1 MAITVIKRPEGEPGA
16 AWPAIVIGL
25 FIAFGGVL
33 FGYDTGTIS
42 GIQEMP
48 YWIRE
53 FEDPEARGQISLIV
67 SVLSIGTFVGALSA
81 GFVADIIGRRW
92 GLIFACVAP
101 FNLGV
106 ILQTAS
112 TEDNMFIVGRFFAGL
127 GVGLVSAQ
135 IPMYQSETLPK
146 WIRGPVVGTYQ
157 LAITIGLFLAALVN
171 YATRNRNDSG
181 SYRIPLAVQFA
192 WSLILTIGLLFL
204 PETPRFLIKK
214 DKHEAAAKSL
224 SRLRR
229 LPVDHEAITE
239 ELAEYEA
246 AHRYEMSIGQS
257 GWVELITGPVKKRL
271 FTGVALQGLQQLVGI
286 NFIIYYGTTCLSPK
300 IVFRRAGFG
309 EEPGQVN
316 PFIIQVIINTINV
329 VSTLPGLWAVEALGR
344 RSLLLIGAIGMGV
357 SQFIVAILGVTVDE
371 ANRSGQNALI
381 AFVCFFIFF
390 FAASWGPVAW
400 VVTGEIFP
408 LRYRAKGLSVTT
420 ATNWFFNWLLAFI
433 TPYLTQEQYANIGT
447 NVFWLWGGFC
457 WIAVAFVYFFIYETK
472 GLSLEEVDALY
483 QTVNKAWKS
492 AAYRPAVKF
501 SEVER
506 SGSLVGGAS
515 FKDAAEQYKR
525 KQSMVESEKDGQIAE
540 RNEQATV

>member
-1 MAITVIKRPEGEPGA
+1 MKLSIKRPEGEVGA
-16 AWPAIVIGL
+16 AWPAICIGL
-25 FIAFGGVL
+25 FVAFGGVL

-42 GIQEMP
+42 GIQEME
-48 YWIRE
+48 YWITE
-53 FEDPEARGQISLIV
+53 FEDPAARGRISLIV

-81 GFVADIIGRRW
+81 GYVADIIGRRW
-92 GLIFACVAP
+92 GLIFACMAP

-106 ILQTAS
+106 ALQTAA
-112 TEDNMFIVGRFFAGL
+112 TEDNMFIVGRFFAGY

-146 WIRGPVVGTYQ
+146 WIRGPVVGPYQ

-171 YATRNRNDSG
+171 YATRLRNDSG
-181 SYRIPLAVQFA
+181 SYGIPLAV
-192 WSLILTIGLLFL
+192 SCSS
-204 PETPRFLIKK
+204 PETPRYLIKT

-229 LPVDHEAITE
+229 LPVDHETIQE
-239 ELAEYEA
+239 ELAEFEA

-257 GWVELITGPVKKRL
+257 GWIELITGPVKKRL
-271 FTGVALQGLQQLVGI
+271 FTGVALQALQQLAGI
-286 NFIIYYGTTCLSPK
+286 NFIIYFGTTF
-300 IVFRRAGFG
+300 FRRAGFG

-316 PFIIQVIINTINV
+316 PFIIQVIVNTVNV

-344 RSLLLIGAIGMGV
+344 RTLLLIGAIGMGV
-357 SQFIVAILGVTVDE
+357 TQYIVAILGVTVDE
-371 ANRSGQNALI
+371 TNRSGQNALI

-408 LRYRAKGLSVTT
+408 LRYRAKGLSITT
-420 ATNWFFNWLLAFI
+420 ATNWSFNWLLAFI
-433 TPYLTQEQYANIGT
+433 TPYLVQEQYANIGT
-447 NVFWLWGGFC
+447 NVFWIWGGFC
-457 WIAVAFVYFFIYETK
+457 WLAVAFVYFFIYETK

-492 AAYRPAVKF
+492 RAYRPAVKF

-506 SGSLVGGAS
+506 SGSLTGGQS
-515 FKDAAEQYKR
+515 FAQAAEQYKR
-525 KQSMVESEKDGQIAE
+525 KQSLVESEKDA
-540 RNEQATV
+540 ATVERTENSV